1 MGAFFDISKYPYM
14 VSVKKRP
21 YPSSPSLGAFFDV
34 WQCPNI
40 VITHHSDVDSE
51 DNDSN
56 SEDIDGVVNS
66 LLQHS

>member
-1 MGAFFDISKYPYM
+1 MSKR
-14 VSVKKRP
+14 RP
-21 YPSSPSLGAFFDV
+21 NPSSPSLGAFFDV

-40 VITHHSDVDSE
+40 VITHHSDIDSE

-66 LLQHS
+66 LLEHG

>member
-1 MGAFFDISKYPYM
+1 M
-14 VSVKKRP
+14 VSVKKAPKSVVSEFGR
-21 YPSSPSLGAFFDV
+21 FFDV